1 MAHDGLVEVSGAV
14 AGPSVLVVN
23 DRVSQR
29 VAIRAMLASLD
40 VVVVE
45 ADSGRAALRAVLRRR
60 FAVILM
66 DVRMPSMDGYE
77 TAGLIRQRSESSQT
91 PIIFLTA
98 FGREDDRAS
107 LAAYENG
114 GIDFMV
120 TPVVPAVLRAK
131 VAGFVDL
138 FTKSQELQRSL
149 DSITTLNAALRDSQ
163 ASTQAVLDSV
173 ADGIVTIGEGGQ
185 IESLNP

>member
-1 MAHDGLVEVSGAV
+1 MAGSTSWS
-14 AGPSVLVVN
+14 P
-23 DRVSQR
+23 
-29 VAIRAMLASLD
+29 
-40 VVVVE
+40 
-45 ADSGRAALRAVLRRR
+45 
-60 FAVILM
+60 
-66 DVRMPSMDGYE
+66 
-77 TAGLIRQRSESSQT
+77 
-91 PIIFLTA
+91 
-98 FGREDDRAS
+98 
-107 LAAYENG
+107 
-114 GIDFMV
+114 
-120 TPVVPAVLRAK
+120 PVVPAVLRAK